1 MLIGSLILIT
11 IIFSTNGLPYS
22 LQTETSQTAHRNFE
36 QQGSIIFQNSEQ
48 VTFKP
53 FEQQKVIFQPEE
65 KDKIF
70 QSSEQEKTLLFENI
84 QQNYEREEIDKN
96 YFIPDGAKF
105 AKQQNDFTISCIEPN
120 RMCINKNNCVNG
132 YISYAKNISHS
143 SSTKIQ
149 QCRAY
154 DQVCCTIKKELE
166 EGFETSER
174 NIKNKSNNISFETGQ
189 SSTNVQAA
197 LGKIEKTEPNPIGS
211 SVQNIFAIPT
221 YAQIGCAAA
230 LLCVEEQFCTIDGT
244 ISSEPVTLS
253 EKEILRRVPTS
264 SCQNPDNGII
274 GKCCRDPNYTD
285 PWPTGNLPANYSGG
299 FDEQGFPTFL
309 NIAKAKP
316 STNSPQ
322 SKTSK
327 TIVKYH
333 SMEQRSKKMEQKFEP
348 TLVPE
353 NSDIFTKT
361 LIPPIVGQNEKNA
374 FNAVQRKIRCGIR
387 NKIRQESEIED
398 SKTIFA
404 EIPWQAMVLHSKER
418 KILCSGALIG
428 IQEVLTAANCV
439 DSLSP
444 EDVSIKLGEWKLGY
458 ESKRDEPLPF
468 QIIDVSSIS
477 IHPGYKQGHG
487 GYDLA
492 ILHLN
497 SPIILDLHINPL
509 CLPDSKYLS
518 RNDRP
523 CISTG
528 WGKSI
533 LQAHYAGA
541 IMRAVDMDVLSRE
554 RCKEQSL
561 RTNLEVND
569 VEGIICVTP
578 KKEINN
584 VCETDIGGPLACQ
597 NKDGS
602 YELAGIYSRDT
613 GCLPTNQIAVFA
625 PLDVSWLKRVTFE
638 SSSEKRKTNSTHD
651 EESSSK
657 DYRKSTLITDNQY
670 LPPSRK

>member
-1 MLIGSLILIT
+1 MIYPKYVGITWKSKFHLAIFGSY
-11 IIFSTNGLPYS
+11 TNLS
-22 LQTETSQTAHRNFE
+22 NIAHRNFE
-36 QQGSIIFQNSEQ
+36 QQGSIILQNSEQQ

-53 FEQQKVIFQPEE
+53 SEQQKVIFQPEE
-65 KDKIF
+65 QDEIF
-70 QSSEQEKTLLFENI
+70 QSSEKEKTLLFENI

-96 YFIPDGAKF
+96 YFLSDGAKF
-105 AKQQNDFTISCIEPN
+105 AKQQNDFTISCIGPN
-120 RMCINKNNCVNG
+120 RICINKNNCVNG
-132 YISYAKNISHS
+132 FYAKNISYS
-143 SSTKIQ
+143 SFTKIQ
-149 QCRAY
+149 QCRVY

-166 EGFETSER
+166 RGFETSGR
-174 NIKNKSNNISFETGQ
+174 NVKNKSTNISLQTGQ
-189 SSTNVQAA
+189 LSTNLSQN
-197 LGKIEKTEPNPIGS
+197 EPNPIGS
-211 SVQNIFAIPT
+211 SIQNIFVIPT
-221 YAQIGCAAA
+221 HAQIGCAAA

-309 NIAKAKP
+309 NIAKAKL
-316 STNSPQ
+316 SNSSQ

-327 TIVKYH
+327 TIVKYYP
-333 SMEQRSKKMEQKFEP
+333 MEQRSKKVEQKFEP

-374 FNAVQRKIRCGIR
+374 FNAVQRKIKCGIR

-418 KILCSGALIG
+418 KILCSGVLIG

-439 DSLSP
+439 DS
-444 EDVSIKLGEWKLGY
+444 
-458 ESKRDEPLPF
+458 
-468 QIIDVSSIS
+468 
-477 IHPGYKQGHG
+477 IHPGYNKQGHG

-492 ILHLN
+492 TLHLN
-497 SPIILDLHINPL
+497 SSIIFDLHINPL

-541 IMRAVDMDVLSRE
+541 IMRAVDMDILSKE

-569 VEGIICVTP
+569 VDGIICVTP

-584 VCETDIGGPLACQ
+584 VCETDIGSPLACQ
-597 NKDGS
+597 NENGF

-625 PLDVSWLKRVTFE
+625 PLDVSWLKRVTFSSNE
-638 SSSEKRKTNSTHD
+638 SPSEKRKTNSTHD

-657 DYRKSTLITDNQY
+657 DYRKSTLSTDNQY
-670 LPPSRK
+670 LPPNRK